1 MVDSP
6 RLPNAAPQGNPAASK
21 ASPSGALPG
30 AEQRRVATFLSQEG
44 SKGTFALG
52 GRRFKASLQ
61 GAPSL
66 RPGDQLLVEGG
77 GEGKPLQ
84 VRELLR
90 KEGQSLKQAALDRLW
105 RGAAGRDQSPRSVSQ
120 KASQSAFSDPHI
132 AEVWAKKSALRRL
145 GEPLDLAR
153 AVLFLA
159 SDDAAFVTGH
169 GLVVDGGLTL
179 RT

>member
-44 SKGTFALG
+44 SQGTFALG

-61 GAPSL
+61 GAPSF

-90 KEGQSLKQAALDRLW
+90 KEGQSLNQAALDRLW

-120 KASQSAFSDPHI
+120 KASQSTFSDPPSRTGPGSPRPQQPTSGPVPECPI
-132 AEVWAKKSALRRL
+132 REQPASGPRRKWH
-145 GEPLDLAR
+145 
-153 AVLFLA
+153 FL
-159 SDDAAFVTGH
+159 
-169 GLVVDGGLTL
+169 
-179 RT
+179 